1 MLSALKAKRRALA
14 EAARVPAYIIFND
27 RTLIEMAEQ
36 RPQTLDAMARISGIG
51 AKKLA
56 SYGDAFLKVLTGD
69 TGPGMHPS
77 RRGLA
82 GKPTGDLY
90 DALLAAQADLA
101 RGETGFDKPMSC
113 SAAQLAKVAQLHPAD
128 QSDLTRLLGER
139 KAERFGPAFLD
150 VLRQAG

>member
-1 MLSALKAKRRALA
+1 MTQTDIRALRFA
-14 EAARVPAYIIFND
+14 DLTPLKHMIAALARHHGD
-27 RTLIEMAEQ
+27 T
-36 RPQTLDAMARISGIG
+36 ARICEQ
-51 AKKLA
+51 
-56 SYGDAFLKVLTGD
+56 
-69 TGPGMHPS
+69 
-77 RRGLA
+77 
-82 GKPTGDLY
+82 TGDLY